1 MRSIKK
7 TGIYSTKGFTL
18 VELLIVVAIIGVLA
32 SQGVPAY
39 RRMIQKSRKGE
50 AQVMLGNIATA
61 ESGFFSEYGQYTN
74 NIARAGAQLEGT
86 NFIYASGFTDG
97 ACATQ
102 EAAIVPTNIQV
113 PNLPG
118 NWALGVPGP
127 LPSGALLTT
136 AIGKVTNNVPAG
148 PRGSC
153 QIAALTFGSVAAGR
167 APGVVGPTNLTYVA
181 AATGNI
187 VETTG
192 ANSLVCS
199 KRQGETGTID
209 DCDAWYIDQ
218 NRAIANVI
226 DGVK

>member
-102 EAAIVPTNIQV
+102 AAAIVPTAATV

-127 LPSGALLTT
+127 LPGGLLLTT

-148 PRGSC
+148 PRTSC
-153 QIAALTFGSVAAGR
+153 QIAAQVFGGIAAAR
-167 APGVVGPTNLTYVA
+167 APGVALGNLTYVA

-192 ANSLVCS
+192 ANGSLCS
-199 KRQGETGTID
+199 ASQGILGVIA

-218 NRAIANVI
+218 NRALANVI

>member
-86 NFIYASGFTDG
+86 NFIYASGFTDAG
-97 ACATQ
+97 CAAQ
-102 EAAIVPTNIQV
+102 GVIQPTNLQV

-118 NWALGVPGP
+118 NWNAGVPGP
-127 LPSGALLTT
+127 LPGGLPLTT
-136 AIGKVTNNVPAG
+136 AIGKVTNNVAAG
-148 PRGSC
+148 LPRTMC
-153 QIAALTFGSVAAGR
+153 QIVALPFGGNPAAR
-167 APGVVGPTNLTYVA
+167 APGVAAGNLTYVA

-192 ANSLVCS
+192 ALSSGCS
-199 KRQGETGTID
+199 RVQGVAGNIA
-209 DCDAWYIDQ
+209 DCDAWYIDE
-218 NRAIANVI
+218 NRALANVN